1 MDELGFFKDATF
13 NYVYSF
19 SIRPKLESLESK
31 FWNLNKLGFFL
42 FIIGFCLNPI
52 IGGIIGIGVSIVNV
66 ILFKKGYDQYKDVE
80 ITENTIFANVLK
92 FIIRFFSGKK
102 NDKKEMIIQDNY
114 QQDNN
119 LNVIKMSNK
128 ISLFNNI
135 LENVEKEFK
144 IIKELNILKF
154 LIFVDNYIS
163 EGTWNIKIKRY
174 NY

>member
-52 IGGIIGIGVSIVNV
+52 IGGIIGSGVAIGNV

-80 ITENTIFANVLK
+80 ITENVFFDNVLK

-102 NDKKEMIIQDNY
+102 RMIKKKRIFRII
-114 QQDNN
+114 
-119 LNVIKMSNK
+119 IK
-128 ISLFNNI
+128 
-135 LENVEKEFK
+135 K
-144 IIKELNILKF
+144 III
-154 LIFVDNYIS
+154 
-163 EGTWNIKIKRY
+163 
-174 NY
+174 